1 MLAMAWAWFKGSK
14 IAMWGAAAVAA
25 ILAVLGILARE
36 RAKGREQERQKQD
49 QAALET
55 VKTVEQVSRDVEG
68 QTEAEQRKGLEGWAR
83 D

>member
-1 MLAMAWAWFKGSK
+1 MLAVAWAWFKGSK
-14 IAMWGAAAVAA
+14 IAMWAAAAGAAL
-25 ILAVLGILARE
+25 LAVLGILARE

-49 QAALET
+49 QKALET
-55 VKTVEQVSRDVEG
+55 VRTVEQVSRAVEG

>member
-1 MLAMAWAWFKGSK
+1 MLAAAWAWFKASK
-14 IAMWGAAAVAA
+14 IAMWAAAAGAAL
-25 ILAVLGILARE
+25 LAVLGILARE

-55 VKTVEQVSRDVEG
+55 VRTVEQVNREVEG
-68 QTEAEQRKGLEGWAR
+68 QTEAEQRKGLEGWSR